1 MVGLCEH
8 GNKPLDSVK
17 AHKSLARWATELSW
31 LRIRYVQSWHFVLE
45 VLKIVVYVP
54 ETVY

>member
-1 MVGLCEH
+1 MVGLCDH
-8 GNKPLDSVK
+8 SNKPLNSVK
-17 AHKSLARWATELSW
+17 AQKSLARWATGLSW
-31 LRIRYVQSWHFVLE
+31 LRIRYVQLRHFVLE